1 VDLTFENM
9 AAVAK
14 GFGLKAFRIKSSREL
29 KGRPGQSLW
38 HPGSGFSGY
47 GYRIGAKRT
56 SPPGFLLAEEGEQER
71 KNLKI

>member
-1 VDLTFENM
+1 VIVDFTFENM

-14 GFGLKAFRIKSSREL
+14 GFGLKAFRIKSPREL

-38 HPGSGFSGY
+38 HPGFGFPGY

-56 SPPGFLLAEEGEQER
+56 SPPVFSW
-71 KNLKI
+71 LKKANKKGKT